1 LSAREYPGA
10 AVGTV
15 LFGAAAGYAAAV
27 VGPPTRAISDEFD
40 VSLTAI
46 GLLTSLFFFGVVS
59 ISVGAPFVERLFGMR
74 GAVRIAPLLMGAGG
88 VVCVIAPTFWVLL
101 VGRVLV
107 GLGVGLA
114 LILGGVVGRV
124 VGGSLLIG
132 LYGGAITVA
141 TAIALALGG
150 VLASVGVDWRVNFV
164 VSALLGFSPLP
175 FFAGR
180 LPDMAV
186 KRRPGRELAR
196 SFLTWS
202 YWRVGLLF
210 ILVAGVPFIVAAW
223 IVHYLTADDAMSSGV
238 AGALGFVLFG
248 ISTIVRPLSGKVDDR
263 HHPFLLVSS
272 PFLAAAGFV
281 LLAVDNHPALA
292 VPAILAMG
300 IGFSIPYAISYIRSE
315 DLVPSEPTIGLSAEL
330 VVINMTTVVAAP
342 LFGAAFEHGNAELA
356 WLVLAGVAVLAGV
369 VNLPRPPAR

>member
-1 LSAREYPGA
+1 LSAREYRGA

-15 LFGAAAGYAAAV
+15 LYGAAAGYAAAV

-101 VGRVLV
+101 LGRVLV

-150 VLASVGVDWRVNFV
+150 
-164 VSALLGFSPLP
+164 
-175 FFAGR
+175 
-180 LPDMAV
+180 
-186 KRRPGRELAR
+186 
-196 SFLTWS
+196 
-202 YWRVGLLF
+202 
-210 ILVAGVPFIVAAW
+210 
-223 IVHYLTADDAMSSGV
+223 
-238 AGALGFVLFG
+238 
-248 ISTIVRPLSGKVDDR
+248 
-263 HHPFLLVSS
+263 
-272 PFLAAAGFV
+272 
-281 LLAVDNHPALA
+281 
-292 VPAILAMG
+292 
-300 IGFSIPYAISYIRSE
+300 
-315 DLVPSEPTIGLSAEL
+315 
-330 VVINMTTVVAAP
+330 
-342 LFGAAFEHGNAELA
+342 
-356 WLVLAGVAVLAGV
+356 
-369 VNLPRPPAR
+369 